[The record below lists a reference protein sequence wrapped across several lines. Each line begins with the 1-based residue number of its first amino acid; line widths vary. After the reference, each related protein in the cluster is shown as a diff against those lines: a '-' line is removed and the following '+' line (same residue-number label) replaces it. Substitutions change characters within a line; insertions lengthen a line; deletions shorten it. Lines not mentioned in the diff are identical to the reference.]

1 MGIEIRFQAAGNR
14 VRIDPGMQNLTL
26 EPSMRSPLPK
36 EIALKEI
43 LRHAREVIEIEA
55 EAVQGLRDR
64 LDENFARAVELLLA
78 CEGHA
83 VVTGIGKSGLVGR
96 KIVATLTSTGTPAMF
111 LHPVEGLHGDLGA
124 VTVKDVIIAISNSGE
139 TSEITNLLPSLQKI
153 GAKIIGLTGSL
164 NSTLARSSH
173 IVIDVGVEREAC
185 PLGLA
190 PTSSTTATLVI
201 GDALA
206 VALMRQ
212 RKFAEKDFALF
223 HPGGSLGERFSFKVR
238 DVMRPAA
245 GFPSFTSDK
254 TVREFL
260 SVINRRGADFALVL
274 QPDGALAGM
283 VTDRDLRR
291 GEIGSPGFLNRSIKK
306 IMDPDPA
313 TTEEEV
319 SAAEAIRAM
328 VEKNLLALPVLDK
341 KKNLKGVVTLR
352 DLLNRRD
359 RGHGAK

>member
-1 MGIEIRFQAAGNR
+1 
-14 VRIDPGMQNLTL
+14 MQNPMHET
-26 EPSMRSPLPK
+26 SMKTPFPK
-36 EIALKEI
+36 GNALKEI

-55 EAVQGLRDR
+55 EAVHGLLDR

-124 VTVKDVIIAISNSGE
+124 VTAKDVIIAISNSGE

-164 NSTLARSSH
+164 NSTLARSSQ
-173 IVIDVGVEREAC
+173 IVIDVRVEREAC

-223 HPGGSLGERFSFKVR
+223 HPGGSLGERLSFKVK

-245 GFPSFTSDK
+245 SFPSLTSDK
-254 TVREFL
+254 TVGEFL
-260 SVINRRGADFALVL
+260 SAINRRGVDFALVL
-274 QPDGALAGM
+274 QAGGGLAGM
-283 VTDRDLRR
+283 VTDHDLRR
-291 GEIGSPGFLNRSIKK
+291 GEIGSPDFLSRSIKK
-306 IMDPDPA
+306 IMDPHPA
-313 TTEEEV
+313 ATEEEV
-319 SAAEAIRAM
+319 SAAEAMKIM
-328 VEKNLLALPVLDK
+328 VEKNLVALPVLDK

-359 RGHGAK
+359 RGEAVK